1 MSASQLFACKPGA
14 LGGGNDLAQGEHTV
28 EEAARRCIELGECSP
43 SFPPIS
49 AENCN
54 APCLGD
60 VSQAR
65 RVSPSKGASRTR
77 TAVCCATSRG
87 PLSRARMLSPSPPYP
102 LTRACTHT
110 LTHALTNS
118 VCVQLRSGECRPELA
133 DVHAT
138 HDAQGRRAWRRQ
150 RRGIGTVYAGGSVPA
165 VLKPATGCW
174 LHVPRESEP
183 AGEAD
188 VLL

>member
-14 LGGGNDLAQGEHTV
+14 LGGGNDLAQGQHTV

-65 RVSPSKGASRTR
+65 RASPSKGASRTR

-102 LTRACTHT
+102 LTRACTRTLTLSHT
-110 LTHALTNS
+110 LCMCAAPKRGMQTRT
-118 VCVQLRSGECRPELA
+118 
-133 DVHAT
+133 
-138 HDAQGRRAWRRQ
+138 GRR
-150 RRGIGTVYAGGSVPA
+150 TPH
-165 VLKPATGCW
+165 T
-174 LHVPRESEP
+174 
-183 AGEAD
+183 
-188 VLL
+188 